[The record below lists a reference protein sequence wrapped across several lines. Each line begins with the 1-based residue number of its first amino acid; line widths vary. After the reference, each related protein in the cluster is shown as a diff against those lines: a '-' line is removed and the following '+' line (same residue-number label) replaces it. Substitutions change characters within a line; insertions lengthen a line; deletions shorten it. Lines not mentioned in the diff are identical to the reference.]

1 MNTVFIFFA
10 FTILFPISLIYN
22 LDVRYEMSIIED
34 IIIKLVHLVGF
45 LSILLLSLT
54 INSFILRALIY
65 IDCLI
70 SAICSIYIIVLD
82 IKQAFARYDSEDQ
95 PDDKEE
101 R

>member
-1 MNTVFIFFA
+1 MNTVFIIFA
-10 FTILFPISLIYN
+10 FTILFSISLIYN

-34 IIIKLVHLVGF
+34 IIIKLVHLVDF
-45 LSILLLSLT
+45 LYILWLSLT

-70 SAICSIYIIVLD
+70 SAVYSIYIIILD
-82 IKQAFARYDSEDQ
+82 IKYAFAR
-95 PDDKEE
+95 DDGENQQDDEEE